1 MPPKPLKLLLI
12 EDSARDA
19 ELALLTLERHGL
31 RIEPTHVFN
40 HHGVEEAL
48 QGNTF
53 DLILCDFLL
62 PGSSGPQVLQI
73 ARRECPHVP
82 FIFLSGIFG
91 EEQAVEM
98 MRLGA
103 VDYVLKQNL
112 ALLPKAVQRAM
123 DEVEERRQRRRAEES
138 LLDVEVRARL
148 AIDAAQMG
156 MWDFDPQSGRF
167 NWDER
172 CKSFYEMAG
181 EAVTD
186 LPSFFEHCHPDDRT
200 EVERRVYLAMSSAHD
215 NDYQAEFRVVLPAGR
230 QRWLSSSGR
239 AFFEDGQCV
248 RFTGV
253 LQDISEQKAANQA
266 LQRLN
271 DLLGERV
278 ELRTRERDRTWEL
291 SRELLGVMQF
301 DMTPIALNPAW
312 EHTLGWTRE
321 ALGQMQLR
329 SLIHPDDL
337 AATLTE
343 TENIASGNV
352 STRFVNR
359 LRHANGDYRWLS
371 WTIVPDQGLMYA
383 AVRDITSERAVVDE
397 LAATNH
403 RLREQIAER
412 QRIEATLQQ
421 MQRLEAVG
429 QLTAGVAHD
438 FNNLLT
444 VILTSTSFVVRDLE
458 KNRFEKTRSRLQNIT
473 EAGERG
479 AKLTGQL
486 LSFSRRQR
494 LEPVSVN
501 LNDTVL
507 GMIELMQRTLGG
519 SIWITTDT
527 GQDLWNALVDPT
539 QTEMILLNLAINAR
553 DAMPGGGSLCLGT
566 ANERVTRQP
575 TRPQDPE
582 PGDYV
587 VLSIKDSGSG
597 MSAEVLAKAFEPF
610 FTTKGVGKGSG
621 LGLAQVFGFAKQSGG
636 GVAILTEPGQGTT
649 VKVYLPRI
657 ADISTQSQVK
667 SALITPAPT
676 DGKHKTILLVDD
688 DPQVRNVTAS
698 LLDAYGYQVIEAEGG
713 EQALN
718 KLDPSVDLVLT
729 DFAMP
734 GMNGAEL
741 ARQVRRLYPQL
752 PVLFITGYA
761 DLGILDA
768 EDPFIVQKPFRDDE
782 LATKLHQALNQK
794 ATAHS
799 TVQIQ

>member
-1 MPPKPLKLLLI
+1 MPSKPLKLLLI

-31 RIEPTHVFN
+31 LIEPTLVFN
-40 HHGVEEAL
+40 HQGAEKAL
-48 QGNTF
+48 ASQHF

-112 ALLPKAVQRAM
+112 ALLPKAVQRSM

-156 MWDFDPQSGRF
+156 MWDFDPHSGRL

-172 CKSFYEMAG
+172 CKSFYGMTG
-181 EAVTD
+181 EDVVD
-186 LPSFFEHCHPDDRT
+186 LPGFFKHCHPDDRP
-200 EVERRVYLAMSSAHD
+200 EVERRVQLAMSAAHD
-215 NDYQAEFRVVLPAGR
+215 NDYHAEFRVLLPEGR

-239 AFFEDGQCV
+239 AFFEAGICV

-253 LQDISEQKAANQA
+253 LQDVSEQKAATQA

-301 DMTPIALNPAW
+301 DMTPTALNPAW
-312 EHTLGWTRE
+312 EHTLGWSRE

-329 SLIHPDDL
+329 SLVHPEDL
-337 AATLTE
+337 DATLRE
-343 TENIASGNV
+343 TESIASGNV

-359 LRHANGDYRWLS
+359 MRHANGDYRWLS

-383 AVRDITSERAVVDE
+383 AVRDITGERAVVDE
-397 LAATNH
+397 LAATNQ

-444 VILTSTSFVVRDLE
+444 VILTSASFVVRDIE

-507 GMIELMQRTLGG
+507 GMIELLQRTLGG
-519 SIWITTDT
+519 GVWIETDT
-527 GQDLWNALVDPT
+527 AGDLWNALVDPT

-553 DAMPGGGSLCLGT
+553 DAMPSGGTLCLGT
-566 ANERVTRQP
+566 ANERITRAP
-575 TRPQDPE
+575 LRPQDPE

-587 VLSIKDSGSG
+587 VLSIRDSGSG

-636 GVAILTEPGQGTT
+636 GVAIHTEPGQGTT

-657 ADISTQSQVK
+657 GEQRLATPTKVEVLPRPLADGEQ
-667 SALITPAPT
+667 
-676 DGKHKTILLVDD
+676 KTILLVDD
-688 DPQVRNVTAS
+688 DPQVRQVTAS
-698 LLDAYGYQVIEAEGG
+698 LLDAYGYQVIEAASGD
-713 EQALN
+713 QALG
-718 KLDPSVDLVLT
+718 KLNEAIDLLLT

-741 ARQVRRLYPQL
+741 ARRVRQVSPQL
-752 PVLFITGYA
+752 PILFITGYA
-761 DLGILDA
+761 DLSILDA
-768 EDPFIVQKPFRDDE
+768 EDQFIVQKPFRDDE
-782 LATKLHQALNQK
+782 LAAKLHNALSRG
-794 ATAHS
+794 AALHS
-799 TVQIQ
+799 TVQTQ